1 MLKDLPGVDRLLGH
15 LTAARLVE
23 QYGRPL
29 TVEALRTAL
38 QNARENI
45 LAGGEHVPSSAV
57 LIGEAQEILA
67 GWLAPTLRRVVNAT
81 GVIVHTNLGRAPLSD
96 AALDALHG
104 VGGSYSTLEFDLETG
119 GRGSRS
125 LHAEAL
131 LTRLTGAEAALVVNN
146 NAAAVLLALTALAGH
161 SRERPGG
168 GGVILSRGQL
178 VEIGGGFRMPEV
190 MAQSGARL
198 AEVGTTN
205 RTHLRDYER
214 AIDAET
220 ALIMRVHRSNFDI
233 VGFTT
238 EPTVGELAALARDNG
253 LLFVDDLGSGALYD
267 TAQYGLK
274 REPLVQ
280 ESLEA
285 GADLVLFS
293 GDKLLGGPQAGILA
307 GRADVVARA
316 RRHPLARAVRPDKLA
331 LAALSATL
339 THYLKGEALRDVPVW
354 RMISAPVDGL
364 DERAR
369 RWASDLAAAGLDAAV
384 VDSESVVG
392 GGSLPGETLPTR
404 AVAITVAS
412 PDGAARR
419 LRSGDPPV
427 IVRREEAR
435 LIVDP
440 RTVLPRDEDDL
451 LAALK
456 SLAQYSS

>member
-1 MLKDLPGVDRLLGH
+1 
-15 LTAARLVE
+15 
-23 QYGRPL
+23 
-29 TVEALRTAL
+29 
-38 QNARENI
+38 
-45 LAGGEHVPSSAV
+45 
-57 LIGEAQEILA
+57 
-67 GWLAPTLRRVVNAT
+67 
-81 GVIVHTNLGRAPLSD
+81 
-96 AALDALHG
+96 
-104 VGGSYSTLEFDLETG
+104 
-119 GRGSRS
+119 
-125 LHAEAL
+125 
-131 LTRLTGAEAALVVNN
+131 
-146 NAAAVLLALTALAGH
+146 
-161 SRERPGG
+161 RPGG

-285 GADLVLFS
+285 GADTVLFS